1 MIDEMKNN
9 IIVHQGDLPDGVCF
23 NDSVAID
30 TEAMGL
36 LHARDRLCVVQ
47 LFSGHDADPIHLVQ
61 IPNTP
66 HHQAPNLV
74 KLLLDNNITK
84 LFHYARFDVS
94 ILMYTF
100 NIDIENIF
108 CTKIASRLCR
118 TYTGKHSLKD
128 LCKDFVG
135 IELSKEE
142 QTSDWGA
149 ENLTELQQ
157 QYAAKDVLYLHKI
170 KDALQLMLEREN
182 RVKMAQACFDFLPT
196 RAKLDHLAGD
206 QFDIFSH
213 KST

>member
-1 MIDEMKNN
+1 MENN
-9 IIVHQGDLPDGVCF
+9 IIVHYGDLPDHVSFEG
-23 NDSVAID
+23 SVAID

-36 LHARDRLCVVQ
+36 VHARDRLCVVQ
-47 LFSGHDADPIHLVQ
+47 LFSGHDADPVHLVQ
-61 IPNTP
+61 IPNIKGQ
-66 HHQAPNLV
+66 QAPNLV
-74 KLLLDNNITK
+74 KLLLDKKVMK

-100 NIDIENIF
+100 NIDIHNIF

-118 TYTGKHSLKD
+118 TYTGQHSLKD
-128 LCKDFVG
+128 LCKDFIG

-149 ENLTELQQ
+149 DKLTTLQQ

-170 KDALQLMLEREN
+170 KDALQQMLKREN
-182 RVKMAQACFDFLPT
+182 RIDMAQACFDFLPT
-196 RAKLDHLAGD
+196 RVKLDHLAGE
-206 QFDIFSH
+206 QFDVFSH

>member
-1 MIDEMKNN
+1 MQNN
-9 IIVHQGDLPDGVCF
+9 ILIHQGDLPDDVSFTG
-23 NDSVAID
+23 SVAID

-36 LHARDRLCVVQ
+36 VHARDRLCVVQ
-47 LFSGHDADPIHLVQ
+47 LFSGNDADPIHLVQ
-61 IPNTP
+61 IPNT
-66 HHQAPNLV
+66 HKHQAPNLV
-74 KLLLDNNITK
+74 KLLQDKSIIK
-84 LFHYARFDVS
+84 IFHYARFDVS

-100 NIDIENIF
+100 NIGIQNIF

-118 TYTGKHSLKD
+118 TYTGNHSLKD

-142 QTSDWGA
+142 QTSDWGS
-149 ENLTELQQ
+149 ENLTNLQQ

-170 KDALQLMLEREN
+170 KSALQLMLKREN
-182 RVKMAQACFDFLPT
+182 RVEMAKSCFDFLPT

>member
-1 MIDEMKNN
+1 MKNN
-9 IIVHQGDLPDGVCF
+9 IIVHQGDLPSNVTF
-23 NDSVAID
+23 EESVAID

-36 LHARDRLCVVQ
+36 VHARDRLCVVQ
-47 LFSGHDADPIHLVQ
+47 LFSGKDSDPVHLVQ
-61 IPNTP
+61 IPNTKN
-66 HHQAPNLV
+66 HQAPNLV
-74 KLLLDNNITK
+74 KLLLDARIQK

-94 ILMYTF
+94 ILMYAF
-100 NIDIENIF
+100 NIDIQNIF

-135 IELSKEE
+135 IDLSKEE
-142 QTSDWGA
+142 QTSDWGS
-149 ENLTELQQ
+149 ETLTELQQ
-157 QYAAKDVLYLHKI
+157 QYAAKDVLYLHTI
-170 KDALQLMLEREN
+170 KDALQLMLKREN
-182 RVKMAQACFDFLPT
+182 RVEMAQSCFDFLPT